1 MGELGGYGNEYLR
14 NHRAGSREERSK
26 EYQMDII
33 CQSNRQQGE
42 YQDKEIDKDNLFP
55 LIQIT

>member
-1 MGELGGYGNEYLR
+1 
-14 NHRAGSREERSK
+14 
-26 EYQMDII
+26 MDII

-55 LIQIT
+55 LLQIT